1 MVFAVVC
8 AFILLDF
15 VTGTVAA
22 VVCKEWSSS
31 VMREGLWHKTG
42 SLLCL
47 ALAALA
53 QYATGF
59 VDLDIE
65 VPILPAV
72 CSYICLMEIGSTIEN
87 LGKINPQIVPATLR
101 KFFAKLGE

>member
-15 VTGTVAA
+15 VTGTIAA
-22 VVCKEWSSS
+22 IVCREWCSS

-42 SLLCL
+42 SLLCM
-47 ALAALA
+47 ALAALS
-53 QYATGF
+53 QYAAGI
-59 VDLDIE
+59 VDLGIE

>member
-1 MVFAVVC
+1 MIIAIVMG
-8 AFILLDF
+8 FILLDF
-15 VTGTVAA
+15 VSGTVAA
-22 VVCKEWSSS
+22 IVAHAWDSS
-31 VMREGLWHKTG
+31 VMRQGLWHKAG

-47 ALAALA
+47 LLAALA
-53 QYATGF
+53 EYSAGV
-59 VDLDIE
+59 VDLGVS

>member
-15 VTGTVAA
+15 VTGTIAA
-22 VVCKEWSSS
+22 IVCREWNSSM
-31 VMREGLWHKTG
+31 MRQGLWHKAG

-47 ALAALA
+47 LLAALA
-53 QYATGF
+53 EYSAG
-59 VDLDIE
+59 VIDLGVS